1 VDGEANEEDTKGFK
15 NQADPDQ
22 LKTEPEQQSLEQPV
36 DGTDVEKPSEE
47 QGTAEEEEKPR
58 ETGND
63 QTTDG
68 DTLDPQSIVEG
79 DRTEGGHQAE
89 DS

>member
-47 QGTAEEEEKPR
+47 QG
-58 ETGND
+58 D
-63 QTTDG
+63 
-68 DTLDPQSIVEG
+68 
-79 DRTEGGHQAE
+79 
-89 DS
+89 

>member
-1 VDGEANEEDTKGFK
+1 MLLFTIYNSVFLFAF
-15 NQADPDQ
+15 
-22 LKTEPEQQSLEQPV
+22 LY
-36 DGTDVEKPSEE
+36 